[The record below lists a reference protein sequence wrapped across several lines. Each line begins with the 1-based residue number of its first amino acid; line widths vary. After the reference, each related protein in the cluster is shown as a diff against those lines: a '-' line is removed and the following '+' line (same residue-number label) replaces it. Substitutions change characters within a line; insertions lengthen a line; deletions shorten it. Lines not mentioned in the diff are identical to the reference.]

1 MHYLLIKIQLLWA
14 KHTKWLDRNPV
25 KVPLRRRRTKTARK
39 RRAIIART
47 TVCADLI

>member
-1 MHYLLIKIQLLWA
+1 ME
-14 KHTKWLDRNPV
+14 T
-25 KVPLRRRRTKTARK
+25 LRRRRTKTARK